1 MYIFLWCINQ
11 LKIQRNK
18 NICAAAKQESD
29 LKSIWGRLFSIEVL
43 CIYLMADSLLSPP
56 HSYLQDSHLIKA
68 FSCL

>member
-1 MYIFLWCINQ
+1 MYIFLGCINQ

-18 NICAAAKQESD
+18 NCAITKQESD
-29 LKSIWGRLFSIEVL
+29 LKSILGRFFSIEVL